1 MRWREWI
8 PAASRSWLDN
18 PFEHDLFGK
27 PLPIFPDHARALPA
41 ARDGCG
47 TPIARF
53 SPTGHPRIGLP
64 HPAWHFGT
72 MTTAETILLAGDFAP
87 ATRADWR
94 KLVDAVL
101 KGAPFERLES
111 KTYDGLTIEPLYERD
126 TSAHAI
132 AGRAPSQ
139 AWTILQRVDHPD
151 PAAANAQALT
161 DLENGAT
168 GLILIFA
175 ESVSA
180 NGFGLEP
187 SAATLARVLDGI
199 DLTAGIALD
208 LNLSPSSRHIVGDL
222 ADLVKSKGVAP
233 AKIDIRFSIN
243 PIGGFAACGTSPRR
257 WPDMAPYFAKMI
269 GGLADEG
276 FRGPFA
282 VADGRVIHNAGG
294 SDAQE
299 LAFALASA
307 VTYLRALESGGM
319 TLDRARNAI
328 YFRLSADADQFLTM
342 AKFRAVRKLWAR
354 VEAVCGL
361 NPKPVMVTAE
371 TAWRMMTKRDAYV
384 NMLRNAIAVTAA
396 GLGGADAITMLPHTV
411 PLGLPD
417 AFARRAA
424 RNTQLLLLEESN
436 LARVGDPAAGSGA
449 LEAVTEQLCTAAWS
463 QFQEIEKSGGAWAA
477 LESGLIQKNAAAV
490 LAARQKAAACG
501 KDTLTGTNA
510 YPDIRETTPAVLDV
524 APLPSKKNGA
534 VPVAVSAEP
543 LPRIRLAEPF
553 ESLRDRSDAIL
564 AKTGARPKVFL
575 ANLGKPGEFTT
586 RATFAKSFFEAGGIE
601 ALTND
606 GFAGL
611 DDMIAAFKASGAAI
625 ACLCSSDEVYA
636 REGATAAKALSAMT
650 KHLYLAGRPT
660 DQDALKAAGIGTFL
674 YAGVDMVAVLQA
686 AYQILAG

>member
-1 MRWREWI
+1 
-8 PAASRSWLDN
+8 
-18 PFEHDLFGK
+18 
-27 PLPIFPDHARALPA
+27 
-41 ARDGCG
+41 
-47 TPIARF
+47 
-53 SPTGHPRIGLP
+53 
-64 HPAWHFGT
+64 
-72 MTTAETILLAGDFAP
+72 MTTAEPLSLAGDFAP
-87 ATRADWR
+87 ATHADWR

-101 KGAPFERLES
+101 KGAPFEKLES

-126 TSAHAI
+126 TSAHSVT
-132 AGRAPSQ
+132 GRAPGRP
-139 AWTILQRVDHPD
+139 WTILQRVDHPD

-175 ESVSA
+175 ESISA

-187 SAATLARVLDGI
+187 SAAALARVLDGV

-233 AKIDIRFSIN
+233 AKVDIRFSIN

-257 WPDMAPYFAKMI
+257 WPDMAPYLAKMV
-269 GGLADEG
+269 GGLADDG

-307 VTYLRALESGGM
+307 VTYLRALESGGKTGGM
-319 TLDRARNAI
+319 PLDRARDTI

-342 AKFRAVRKLWAR
+342 AKFRAARKLWAR
-354 VEAVCGL
+354 VEVACGL
-361 NPKPVMVTAE
+361 APKPIMVTAE
-371 TAWRMMTKRDAYV
+371 TAWRMMTRRDPYV

-396 GLGGADAITMLPHTV
+396 GLGGADAITVLPHTA

-449 LEAVTEQLCTAAWS
+449 LEAVTEQLCSAAWS
-463 QFQEIEKSGGAWAA
+463 QFQEIEKTGGAWAA
-477 LESGLIQKNAAAV
+477 LESEMVQKNAASV
-490 LAARQKAAACG
+490 LAERRKAVARG
-501 KDTLTGTNA
+501 KDVLTGTNA
-510 YPDIRETTPAVLDV
+510 YPDIAETKPAVLNM

-534 VPVAVSAEP
+534 AAVAVSADP

-564 AKTGARPKVFL
+564 AKAGARPKVFL
-575 ANLGKPGEFTT
+575 ANFGKLGDFTA

-601 ALTND
+601 ALSND

-611 DDMIAAFKASGAAI
+611 DEMIAAFKSSGAAI
-625 ACLCSSDEVYA
+625 ACLCSSDDIYA
-636 REGATAAKALSAMT
+636 REAASAAKALAPLT
-650 KHLYLAGRPT
+650 KHLYLAGRPAE
-660 DQDALKAAGIGTFL
+660 QDALKAAGIGTFIH
-674 YAGVDMVAVLQA
+674 AGGDMITALQA
-686 AYQILAG
+686 AYEALAG